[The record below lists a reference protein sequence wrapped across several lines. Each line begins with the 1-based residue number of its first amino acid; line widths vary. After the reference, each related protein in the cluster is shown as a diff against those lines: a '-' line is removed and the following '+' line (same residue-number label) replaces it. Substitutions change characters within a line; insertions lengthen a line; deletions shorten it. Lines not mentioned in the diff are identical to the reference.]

1 MLKNKGH
8 IPFPDLW
15 RIAFVFVHYS
25 ILSIKGGPGK
35 SGAVHSAINRKE
47 AGAVINVLKRLL
59 LGQMG
64 SDHPNYLFL
73 FSLYAAYACYFPL
86 NPTFCLQKRD
96 FKIPIPV

>member
-59 LGQMG
+59 LELKYPG
-64 SDHPNYLFL
+64 SSMVRWVRWGRTTLTICFY
-73 FSLYAAYACYFPL
+73 SVYMPL
-86 NPTFCLQKRD
+86 T
-96 FKIPIPV
+96 PVISP